1 MDHDD
6 PATWFDF
13 TIRAEA
19 ISLPPDSKKQT
30 PNPLNMKN
38 PHLSCPRKRD
48 GFSLVEILVVVV
60 IVAILASVA
69 LTVGPKMTA
78 RAKATEALENMRQ
91 IGPFLTNYAIDHSN
105 KFPAINGPVK
115 LPDGTERDM
124 QWNEVCLMMAYPDV
138 APSEFSKPQ
147 WWKTNTKVFLRNPLL
162 KEDGSATGWKPLNP
176 GYGMNEMIAE
186 NLAIS
191 MGNAAPSQE
200 ELLKIE
206 LPMTSLAEPARTPLL
221 APSDKYH
228 FRYDPG
234 EINRFNSGNLK
245 DLLSEGKFPIIFVD
259 NHVEQV
265 TPGEY
270 VSRKLYLVPITPTE

>member
-1 MDHDD
+1 
-6 PATWFDF
+6 
-13 TIRAEA
+13 
-19 ISLPPDSKKQT
+19 
-30 PNPLNMKN
+30 MKN

-48 GFSLVEILVVVV
+48 GFSLVEILVVIA
-60 IVAILASVA
+60 IVAILATVA
-69 LTVGPKMTA
+69 LTVGPRMTA
-78 RAKATEALENMRQ
+78 RAKATEAMENMRQ

-105 KFPAINGPVK
+105 KFPALNGIVK
-115 LPDGTERDM
+115 LPDGTETER

-138 APSEFSKPQ
+138 APDEFRKPE
-147 WWKTNTKVFLRNPLL
+147 WWKNNKKVFLRNPLL

-186 NLAIS
+186 NLEIA
-191 MGNAAPSQE
+191 MGRDAPSQE

-206 LPMTSLAEPARTPLL
+206 LPMTSLAEPSRTPLL
-221 APSDKYH
+221 APCDKYH

-259 NHVEQV
+259 NHVESV
-265 TPGEY
+265 TPAEY